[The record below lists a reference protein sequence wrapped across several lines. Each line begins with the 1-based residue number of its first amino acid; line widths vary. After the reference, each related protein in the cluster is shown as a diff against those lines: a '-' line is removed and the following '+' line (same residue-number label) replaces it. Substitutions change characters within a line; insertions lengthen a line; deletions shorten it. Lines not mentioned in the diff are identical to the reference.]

1 MEQRSS
7 FNPLICNIA
16 LNELCHSLFQIHFH
30 KGNNESV
37 YEYLP
42 KRCLP
47 RDFGGELPTVAEL
60 DGIYLSVLTSI
71 NSFFSNV
78 N

>member
-1 MEQRSS
+1 
-7 FNPLICNIA
+7 
-16 LNELCHSLFQIHFH
+16 LFQIHFH
-30 KGNNESV
+30 KGNNETV

-47 RDFGGELPTVAEL
+47 KEFGGELPTVAEL
-60 DGIYLSVLTSI
+60 DGIYLSVVTSM
-71 NSFFSNV
+71 NSFFSNI